1 MNISA
6 DDKQVSQTPDHH
18 GLQFHCVRDLC
29 KTEHK
34 KKLSI
39 LVSIPLSSSYNLS
52 FHPLFSDISV
62 EIYFFL
68 PPSLRIFPGNAII
81 AKVESAKSEA
91 FASCSGKKD
100 HPPDKKRGDMS
111 ILRDIRKELF
121 YAL

>member
-1 MNISA
+1 MISIIFSGSPVFE
-6 DDKQVSQTPDHH
+6 QVANS
-18 GLQFHCVRDLC
+18 V
-29 KTEHK
+29 

-91 FASCSGKKD
+91 FASCSGKKTI
-100 HPPDKKRGDMS
+100 PRTKREGICPS
-111 ILRDIRKELF
+111 
-121 YAL
+121 YWT

>member
-1 MNISA
+1 
-6 DDKQVSQTPDHH
+6 
-18 GLQFHCVRDLC
+18 
-29 KTEHK
+29 
-34 KKLSI
+34 
-39 LVSIPLSSSYNLS
+39 
-52 FHPLFSDISV
+52 
-62 EIYFFL
+62 
-68 PPSLRIFPGNAII
+68 LRIFPGNAII

>member
-1 MNISA
+1 MIN
-6 DDKQVSQTPDHH
+6 
-18 GLQFHCVRDLC
+18 QFHNRRIIMVYNFTVSEIFV
-29 KTEHK
+29 KQNIK
-34 KKLSI
+34 KAFNPCFNPSEFIIQSVVLPLIFCHFCENI
-39 LVSIPLSSSYNLS
+39 L
-52 FHPLFSDISV
+52 
-62 EIYFFL
+62 FL

-111 ILRDIRKELF
+111 ILLDIRKELF

>member
-6 DDKQVSQTPDHH
+6 DDKPVSQTPDHH

-34 KKLSI
+34 KI
-39 LVSIPLSSSYNLS
+39 LISIPLSSSYNLS
-52 FHPLFSDISV
+52 FYPLFSDISV

-111 ILRDIRKELF
+111 ILLDIRKELF

>member
-1 MNISA
+1 MISIIFSGSPVFE
-6 DDKQVSQTPDHH
+6 QVANS
-18 GLQFHCVRDLC
+18 V
-29 KTEHK
+29 K
-34 KKLSI
+34 KAFN
-39 LVSIPLSSSYNLS
+39 P
-52 FHPLFSDISV
+52 
-62 EIYFFL
+62 YFNPSEFIIQS
-68 PPSLRIFPGNAII
+68 SLRIFPGNAII

>member
-1 MNISA
+1 MVYNFTVSEMFVKQNI
-6 DDKQVSQTPDHH
+6 
-18 GLQFHCVRDLC
+18 
-29 KTEHK
+29 

-111 ILRDIRKELF
+111 ILLDIRKELF

>member
-1 MNISA
+1 MIN
-6 DDKQVSQTPDHH
+6 
-18 GLQFHCVRDLC
+18 QFHKRRIIMVYNFTVSEMFV
-29 KTEHK
+29 KQNI

>member
-1 MNISA
+1 MISIIFSGSPVFE
-6 DDKQVSQTPDHH
+6 QVANS
-18 GLQFHCVRDLC
+18 V
-29 KTEHK
+29 

-111 ILRDIRKELF
+111 ILLDIRKSYLS
-121 YAL
+121 LM

>member
-1 MNISA
+1 MINKFHKRRIIMVYNFTVSEIFVKQNI
-6 DDKQVSQTPDHH
+6 
-18 GLQFHCVRDLC
+18 
-29 KTEHK
+29 

-39 LVSIPLSSSYNLS
+39 LVSTPLSSSYNLS
-52 FHPLFSDISV
+52 FYPLFSDISV